1 MSREEDEH
9 EAVGYKNPP
18 KHSRFKKGQSGN
30 PSGRRKTKPRLDI
43 IELLDKVMAEPI
55 QLTKKD
61 GKVRTVTFLEGLL
74 RKMAASAG
82 NGDTSA
88 RRDLLKLMAMAGSRR
103 DDVDEPLTAEEEAR
117 ILARFIARERR
128 ADGGCDD

>member
-1 MSREEDEH
+1 MAREEDDN
-9 EAVGYKNPP
+9 EAVGYKKPP
-18 KHSRFKKGQSGN
+18 KHTQFKKGQSGN
-30 PSGRRKTKPRLDI
+30 PSGRRKAKPRLNI

-61 GKVRTVTFLEGLL
+61 GKARTVTFLEGLV
-74 RKMAASAG
+74 RKTAASAA

-88 RRDLLKLMAMAGSRR
+88 RRDLFKLMAMAESRQEASE
-103 DDVDEPLTAEEEAR
+103 DPPTQEEEAR